1 MPDRKIL
8 NAVEIGSVQPARLLE
23 LLFDRMPMGIAV
35 LDRNFNILR
44 YNPTWHGFSQRYRP
58 PEGIPLAIGVNYFD
72 HLPGAEPIVLPLFQ
86 RVLQGETV
94 EQSGV
99 RLDAGGITSF
109 WDIALAPLIE
119 DGEII
124 GILNVSVDATERVE
138 AQKHLEERVKE
149 RTAELNRRRKIAE
162 SFLEIIAVLNS
173 SQSMD
178 DTLAVITQR
187 ACLVLRSQ
195 ACLVHHIEEKTGF
208 VAIQAS
214 HGLPEELK
222 GFTGFPLGTSK
233 NADQKI
239 LNREPVWVDDFSAL
253 PKLDSQLITSL
264 PAEVRRWRELTNQYF
279 KAWLAVPL
287 VVADQVYGSM
297 AFYYN
302 APTTFDQD
310 EIALSQ
316 SFADQ
321 AALAIENAQLYQEIE
336 RASIAAE
343 RNRLARDLHDAVTQT
358 LFSASL
364 IADVLPKIWERD
376 PAEGQRR
383 LGELRQLTRGALS
396 EMRTLL
402 VELRPT
408 ALADTDLGDLIA
420 HQVNA
425 FTARTGLGLTFN
437 RQCSDNPPAEV
448 KEMFYRITQEALNN
462 IAKHAGAANVEIVL
476 TCTPDKTILKIN
488 DDGMGFDPDLSEG
501 EGLGLGIMRERAR
514 NAGAQLNLDSH
525 FGRGTSLE
533 VHWPEPNPKEL
544 KDVQH

>member
-1 MPDRKIL
+1 MVDHKSRDTIES
-8 NAVEIGSVQPARLLE
+8 ASVPSARLLE

-35 LDRNFNILR
+35 LDREFNLLR
-44 YNPTWHGFSQRYRP
+44 YNPTWNEFSKRYRP
-58 PEGIPLAIGVNYFD
+58 AKGVPLAIGVNYFD
-72 HLPGAEPIVLPLFQ
+72 HLPGAEPNVLPLFQ

-94 EQSGV
+94 EQSSV

-109 WDIALAPLIE
+109 WDIVIAPLIE
-119 DGEII
+119 DGEIV

-138 AQKHLEERVKE
+138 AQKHLEQRVKE

-178 DTLAVITQR
+178 DTLATITQR
-187 ACLVLRSQ
+187 ACQVLRSQ
-195 ACLVHHIEEKTGF
+195 ACLIHHIEEKTGF

-222 GFTGFPLGTSK
+222 GFAGFPLGTSK
-233 NADQKI
+233 SADDKI
-239 LNREPVWVDDFSAL
+239 LNREPVWVDDFGTL
-253 PKLDSQLITSL
+253 PKLDSQLIASL

-279 KAWLAVPL
+279 QAWLAVPL

-302 APTTFDQD
+302 TPTTFDQD

-321 AALAIENAQLYQEIE
+321 AALAIENAQLYKEIE

-358 LFSASL
+358 LFSASM

-376 PAEGQRR
+376 PDEGQRR

-408 ALADTDLGDLIA
+408 ALADTNLGDLVN

-425 FTARTGLGLTFN
+425 FTARTGLGVTFN
-437 RQCSDNPPAEV
+437 RQCNDNLPAEV
-448 KEMFYRITQEALNN
+448 KEMFYRIAQEALNN
-462 IAKHAGAANVEIVL
+462 IAKHAGASNVQIEL
-476 TCTPDKTILKIN
+476 TCTSDETILIIK
-488 DDGMGFDPDLSEG
+488 DDGMGFDPDLREG

-514 NAGAQLNLDSH
+514 NAGAILKLDSQI
-525 FGRGTSLE
+525 GKGTCLE
-533 VHWPEPNPKEL
+533 VHWPEPNTKE
-544 KDVQH
+544 H